1 MNSILL
7 GLYSLASIVGISSGT
22 NFEVT
27 HDDYVLI
34 ANTINSPIIS
44 TQNGIFIQNVEEYDD
59 IYTIYGENRYLE
71 VETKSGGYLIFD
83 KKDNVVIE
91 YNLSLSSPYENYDGN
106 LKILNDESTREYIV
120 FNNDEE
126 FILINKKKN

>member
-59 IYTIYGENRYLE
+59 IYTIYGENRY
-71 VETKSGGYLIFD
+71 
-83 KKDNVVIE
+83 
-91 YNLSLSSPYENYDGN
+91 
-106 LKILNDESTREYIV
+106 
-120 FNNDEE
+120 
-126 FILINKKKN
+126 

>member
-106 LKILNDESTREYIV
+106 LKILMMSQQES
-120 FNNDEE
+120 
-126 FILINKKKN
+126 ILFLTMMKNSF

>member
-44 TQNGIFIQNVEEYDD
+44 TQNGIFIRKCRR
-59 IYTIYGENRYLE
+59 I
-71 VETKSGGYLIFD
+71 
-83 KKDNVVIE
+83 
-91 YNLSLSSPYENYDGN
+91 
-106 LKILNDESTREYIV
+106 
-120 FNNDEE
+120 
-126 FILINKKKN
+126 

>member
-1 MNSILL
+1 M
-7 GLYSLASIVGISSGT
+7 
-22 NFEVT
+22 
-27 HDDYVLI
+27 
-34 ANTINSPIIS
+34 
-44 TQNGIFIQNVEEYDD
+44 
-59 IYTIYGENRYLE
+59 E

-126 FILINKKKN
+126 FILINKKKELNNYEIVDLSEGQSTLFCRSV